1 MNEPEFRTI
10 AIVDVEFGKNVTIE
24 QPVNLYGCKI
34 DDESFVGLFVE
45 IHKGNGFVSHGAMFI
60 NEPFVTGGPA
70 GKWEP
75 MWPERVASFTANL
88 HRGEGEGQV
97 EGSLFA

>member
-1 MNEPEFRTI
+1 MNKLEPRTI
-10 AIVDVEFGKNVTIE
+10 AIVDVKSRRNLAVM

-34 DDESFVGLFVE
+34 DDESFVGLFVK
-45 IHKGNGFVSHGAMFI
+45 IQKGDGLVSHGAMFI
-60 NEPFVTGGPA
+60 NEPFVTDGPI

-75 MWPERVASFTANL
+75 MWPGRVASFTANI

-97 EGSLFA
+97 EESLFG